1 MNKKLSIRGCL
12 MMAVL
17 GWGIGIQACPVEYLT
32 FPNEPTAGQEEHHIT
47 SIQLVGTATEHALPM
62 EMKELKPQGKPSGV
76 YEVYMRASAGEFHI
90 V

>member
-17 GWGIGIQACPVEYLT
+17 GWGISIQACPVEYLT
-32 FPNEPTAGQEEHHIT
+32 IPNEPTAGQEEYHST
-47 SIQLVGTATEHALPM
+47 SIQLVGTATEKALPM

-76 YEVYMRASAGEFHI
+76 
-90 V
+90 